1 MNFYRIFALCSM
13 MSIGGF
19 VSPSAIERPTE
30 FNIFVVNNVRI
41 LKEYVSVP
49 LKVTYL
55 TPSNQAVTSIVGP
68 MEMRFIGTGELLKLP
83 TVFTISG
90 YGGIK
95 GYSVKEAH
103 LLNEELYREWQ
114 KIQSE
119 PKGLKKKHL
128 ETLVIIVTAGDGIP
142 PSLKFEYSN
151 LPPRELQ
158 ENFVKIVETHDPLA
172 AFGRITYYDLLNN
185 LKGETLDKLSN
196 LTIGQLNDPL
206 VPARLLYGEMY
217 ATTGEDVFRYILG
230 LDKNYTKDDVERAY
244 KDLLSQWDPEIF
256 SHNHPQRKFAQN
268 VISWV
273 KKAHDV
279 LLEALQKK
287 ERNA

>member
-1 MNFYRIFALCSM
+1 MNMYRISAFLM
-13 MSIGGF
+13 MIGFGSV
-19 VSPSAIERPTE
+19 VSPSAIERPTK

-55 TPSNQAVTSIVGP
+55 TPSNQPVTSIVGP
-68 MEMRFIGTGELLKLP
+68 MEMRFIGTGELLQLP

-103 LLNEELYREWQ
+103 LLNEALYKEWQ

-119 PKGLKKKHL
+119 PKGLKKTHL
-128 ETLVIIVTAGDGIP
+128 DPLVITVTAGDGFP
-142 PSLKFEYSN
+142 PELKFEYSH
-151 LPPRELQ
+151 LPPRELE
-158 ENFVKIVETHDPLA
+158 ENFLKIIETREPLA
-172 AFGRITYYDLLNN
+172 AFGRIRYYGLLND
-185 LKGETLDKLSN
+185 LQGETLDKLSG
-196 LTIGQLNDPL
+196 LTSGQLNDPL
-206 VPARLLYGEMY
+206 VPARMLQGEIY

-244 KDLLSQWDPEIF
+244 KDLSSQWDPRIF
-256 SHNHPQRKFAQN
+256 ADNLPQREFAKN
-268 VISWV
+268 VITWV

-279 LLEALQKK
+279 LLEALQSK